1 MVAVGGGGRRCSTAR
16 RAGGG
21 GRGWAPRRP
30 TACRA
35 SLREEEG
42 RRAAVADA
50 VSKLPLAL
58 GAGGFV
64 GLLANRVAAGVAPV
78 TSASSAYSRADVVGL
93 ALAATLALTGLQ
105 WVAVRQ
111 RVLAP
116 VPPAGEEVDV
126 FSRGGPGGPAFEAE
140 VRWAW
145 RALRAASRCTSLV
158 VFVDGARVAHLGFAA
173 PGGAEAEGDR
183 APRMGPICRKALDT
197 GNGNYLANLALFPGS
212 VEFTE
217 YLPANTQAL
226 VVQPLGARGVLVA
239 AADTQ
244 RGFNRVDQSWL
255 SLLADKL
262 SATLDAGAPE

>member
-1 MVAVGGGGRRCSTAR
+1 MVVVGGGGPRRRSTAP
-16 RAGGG
+16 RAAAG
-21 GRGWAPRRP
+21 GRGAGPGP

-58 GAGGFV
+58 GAGGFA

-126 FSRGGPGGPAFEAE
+126 FPRGGPGGPAFEAE

-173 PGGAEAEGDR
+173 PGGAEGDR

-197 GNGNYLANLALFPGS
+197 GSGNYLANLALFPGS

-262 SATLDAGAPE
+262 SATLDAAAPE